1 MKNFLIV
8 LFVLIGFTAKSQ
20 VIDTAFRPNLVLG
33 KSMIVC
39 KIQSFKAKWNDTI
52 NVDHLHVRSISD
64 DFNSNCSLYWAL
76 LDSNGIVHVD
86 GNATISGDDYK
97 NWGGDN
103 IFPFAFVGKLYNLI
117 FIKPE

>member
-20 VIDTAFRPNLVLG
+20 TIDSTFKG
-33 KSMIVC
+33 MIIAC

-52 NVDHLHVRSISD
+52 NVDHVGVRIMNDNLKSI
-64 DFNSNCSLYWAL
+64 CTLYWAL
-76 LDSNGIVHVD
+76 LDSNAMVHLE
-86 GNATISGDDYK
+86 GNETISGDDYK

-103 IFPFAFVGKLYNLI
+103 IFPFAFVGKLYNLV

>member
-20 VIDTAFRPNLVLG
+20 TIDSTFKGMTA
-33 KSMIVC
+33 C
-39 KIQSFKAKWNDTI
+39 KIQSFKAKWTDTI
-52 NVDHLHVRSISD
+52 NVDHLGVRIISD
-64 DFNSNCSLYWAL
+64 DLKSTATLYWVL
-76 LDSNGIVHVD
+76 LDSNGSNHVD

-103 IFPFAFVGKLYNLI
+103 IFPFAFVGKLYNLV

>member
-20 VIDTAFRPNLVLG
+20 TIDTTF
-33 KSMIVC
+33 KSFGSLTAC
-39 KIQSFKAKWNDTI
+39 KIQSFKAKWTDTV
-52 NVDHLHVRSISD
+52 NVDHLGVRIISD
-64 DFNSNCSLYWAL
+64 DLKSTATLYWAL
-76 LDSNGIVHVD
+76 LDSNNVSHVD
-86 GNATISGDDYK
+86 GTTIISGEDYK

-103 IFPFAFVGKLYNLI
+103 IFPFAFVGRIYNLV

>member
-20 VIDTAFRPNLVLG
+20 TIDTAF
-33 KSMIVC
+33 KSMTAC
-39 KIQSFKAKWNDTI
+39 KIQSFKARWTDTV
-52 NVDHLHVRSISD
+52 NVDHLGIRIISD
-64 DFNSNCSLYWAL
+64 DLHTTCTLYWAL
-76 LDSNGIVHVD
+76 LDSIGYSHID
-86 GNATISGDDYK
+86 GNVGISGEDYK

-103 IFPFAFVGKLYNLI
+103 IFPFAFVGRIYNLV